1 MSIIL
6 TLILVERR
14 LASKISRK
22 QIKKDLSKRETNSQV

>member
-14 LASKISRK
+14 LTSKISRK
-22 QIKKDLSKRETNSQV
+22 QIKKDLSKREINS